1 MQISKS
7 IAGSYP
13 KNPKLAKAQ
22 AWYSAGKIGKEKYEK
37 YLKTYTMKVFSLAKE
52 INASYTT
59 DGLLRWDDIVD
70 VTFSFVK
77 GATKG
82 PLIRFY
88 DNNFYYRRP
97 IITSKLTKDDNS
109 LIEAMGFSRD
119 VMKEAGVSS
128 KLKGVFLG
136 PLSYYRLSEVKHY
149 KNPEELMMDYSQVLS
164 ETIDDLKGTLDTIE
178 IHEPSMFEK
187 RIKNELITKLP
198 EIYSPISS
206 TKIEK
211 HVITYFEMSHLER
224 LENFFSIKADFHG
237 IDLSE
242 NLTKVAKIYPRL
254 KGVRLI
260 AGVLNTRTTK
270 LEKVSSINKVL
281 SNISEHGAK
290 EVVLSNSSLM
300 DFIPEMIAVKK
311 IKLLNKVGGDKN

>member
-1 MQISKS
+1 
-7 IAGSYP
+7 
-13 KNPKLAKAQ
+13 
-22 AWYSAGKIGKEKYEK
+22 
-37 YLKTYTMKVFSLAKE
+37 
-52 INASYTT
+52 
-59 DGLLRWDDIVD
+59 
-70 VTFSFVK
+70 
-77 GATKG
+77 
-82 PLIRFY
+82 
-88 DNNFYYRRP
+88 
-97 IITSKLTKDDNS
+97 
-109 LIEAMGFSRD
+109 
-119 VMKEAGVSS
+119 
-128 KLKGVFLG
+128 
-136 PLSYYRLSEVKHY
+136 
-149 KNPEELMMDYSQVLS
+149 MMDYSQVLS